1 MPLQYN
7 KKVLEGNI
15 FSKGN
20 QTLTIK
26 GMLNEKPLV
35 ILSRDEITL
44 EQSVIELA
52 DKTQVPGGRNNFGE
66 FNLVVQLAMDDHRRE
81 MFRWYEQCL
90 NKRGGAANSNE
101 GIDPNYKRTGS
112 IIYRRQ
118 FTGAPSSEFV
128 EAGAGSNLENFTLDL
143 IGIWPKSMAFP
154 EFSMSDGDE
163 GDSDSMLTMSLCYD
177 DIRPKY

>member
-1 MPLQYN
+1 MTSLSKTVYPAYQGQIITPIRAFLEYAR
-7 KKVLEGNI
+7 KKEVKNPTSAFTSAVRQRWE
-15 FSKGN
+15 
-20 QTLTIK
+20 
-26 GMLNEKPLV
+26 P
-35 ILSRDEITL
+35 
-44 EQSVIELA
+44 
-52 DKTQVPGGRNNFGE
+52 DKNYEDGGLPN
-66 FNLVVQLAMDDHRRE
+66 
-81 MFRWYEQCL
+81 EQCL

-128 EAGAGSNLENFTLDL
+128 EAGAGANLENFTLDL

-163 GDSDSMLTMSLCYD
+163 GDSDSMLTMVICYD